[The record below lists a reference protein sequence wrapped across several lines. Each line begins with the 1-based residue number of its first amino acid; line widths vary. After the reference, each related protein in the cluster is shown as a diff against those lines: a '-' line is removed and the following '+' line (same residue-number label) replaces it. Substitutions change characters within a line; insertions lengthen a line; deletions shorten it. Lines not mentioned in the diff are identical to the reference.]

1 MSVLGNLLFTVLFFS
16 QFLNFF
22 PGLLFIYLF
31 LSKIWNKQSYEMAFR
46 AGSAV
51 KCSTASPALGR
62 CCLSATVP
70 AFVLVLV
77 CFQLCDVELWEC
89 LSVLLGKT

>member
-51 KCSTASPALGR
+51 RCSTASPALGAE
-62 CCLSATVP
+62 LSAGEMLSQCHSSS
-70 AFVLVLV
+70 F
-77 CFQLCDVELWEC
+77 CFGFGLFSAL
-89 LSVLLGKT
+89 

>member
-1 MSVLGNLLFTVLFFS
+1 MRWLSGQVLLSGA
-16 QFLNFF
+16 
-22 PGLLFIYLF
+22 PRPAPRWGL
-31 LSKIWNKQSYEMAFR
+31 SS
-46 AGSAV
+46 
-51 KCSTASPALGR
+51 ALGR